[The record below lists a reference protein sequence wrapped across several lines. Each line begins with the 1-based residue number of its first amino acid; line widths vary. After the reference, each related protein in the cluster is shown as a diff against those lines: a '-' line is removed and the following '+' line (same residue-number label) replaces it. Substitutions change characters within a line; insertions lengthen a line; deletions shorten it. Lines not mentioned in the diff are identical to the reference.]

1 MFMKRKTVLAVLAA
15 AMAVSMMGNAEE
27 ADKYVYTTLD
37 IPYADYYYG
46 ELNEI
51 AAEEPGEAV
60 TGQYDVEDAVTAAGY
75 RDEGIYDAVTSA
87 TTQKSTAFAGAYTEE
102 TADGVNILGPSK
114 VNVAIS
120 EKLYED
126 AKQAIADGT
135 ACSSKL
141 LDFVGKIEE
150 VSEEAPAEYKVLN
163 SDGVFSQTV
172 GNTVC
177 LLYTSDAADE

>member
-1 MFMKRKTVLAVLAA
+1 MKRKTVLAVLAA

-75 RDEGIYDAVTSA
+75 RDEGIMM
-87 TTQKSTAFAGAYTEE
+87 Q
-102 TADGVNILGPSK
+102 
-114 VNVAIS
+114 
-120 EKLYED
+120 
-126 AKQAIADGT
+126 
-135 ACSSKL
+135 
-141 LDFVGKIEE
+141 
-150 VSEEAPAEYKVLN
+150 
-163 SDGVFSQTV
+163 
-172 GNTVC
+172 
-177 LLYTSDAADE
+177 